1 MQFSQETWMLHT
13 KSVLKSLKILK
24 GRTILRLLKI
34 NEEIREEFLFGI
46 KKKRSNLDRTAWI
59 KRRKQSSQPSR
70 LNDTATE
77 KNKLA
82 WQQFLVNN
90 FN

>member
-1 MQFSQETWMLHT
+1 MDVTH
-13 KSVLKSLKILK
+13 KISLKISQNSQRK
-24 GRTILRLLKI
+24 NHIQALKI
-34 NEEIREEFLFGI
+34 NEEIRKEFLFGI
-46 KKKRSNLDRTAWI
+46 KKRRSNLDRTAWI

-77 KNKLA
+77 KNKLV

>member
-1 MQFSQETWMLHT
+1 MDVTH
-13 KSVLKSLKILK
+13 KISLKISQNSQRK
-24 GRTILRLLKI
+24 NHIEALKI
-34 NEEIREEFLFGI
+34 NEEIRKEFLFGI

>member
-1 MQFSQETWMLHT
+1 MDVTH
-13 KSVLKSLKILK
+13 KISLKISQNSQRK
-24 GRTILRLLKI
+24 NHIQALKI
-34 NEEIREEFLFGI
+34 NEEIRKEFLFGI
-46 KKKRSNLDRTAWI
+46 KKRRSNLDRTAWI

-77 KNKLA
+77 KNKLI

>member
-1 MQFSQETWMLHT
+1 MDVTH
-13 KSVLKSLKILK
+13 KISLKISQSSQMK
-24 GRTILRLLKI
+24 NHIQALKI
-34 NEEIREEFLFGI
+34 NEEIRKEFLFGI
-46 KKKRSNLDRTAWI
+46 KKRRSNLDRTAWI

-77 KNKLA
+77 KNKLV

-90 FN
+90 LN